1 VDQLRVSVS
10 GGDAYT
16 VVALAGES
24 DVYTYDQLRSALEA
38 EATRGV
44 PLLIVDLSALEFMD
58 SSGVQV
64 LLDIRVMMN
73 DRGGKLALAGPQNT
87 VARVLNLVGADQLIP
102 VYPSVEEAVG
112 TPLTLRRNTA
122 HAAPEHRSR
131 SAGTPPVTQ
140 PAPHRGSGEGPVL
153 AALPAGRAAEP
164 DVLDERLPLSR
175 GEHQLRSIGVVLT
188 VPHRHPLNT
197 ERSHFDALPV
207 IAPGA
212 LPPWSAEQF
221 HGGRIV

>member
-1 VDQLRVSVS
+1 MDQLRVSVS

-38 EATRGV
+38 VATKGV

-58 SSGVQV
+58 STGVQV

-112 TPLTLRRNTA
+112 TPLTLRP
-122 HAAPEHRSR
+122 HPSR
-131 SAGTPPVTQ
+131 SVENCSRNVGTLVT
-140 PAPHRGSGEGPVL
+140 
-153 AALPAGRAAEP
+153 LPGRP
-164 DVLDERLPLSR
+164 RTGQR
-175 GEHQLRSIGVVLT
+175 
-188 VPHRHPLNT
+188 
-197 ERSHFDALPV
+197 
-207 IAPGA
+207 
-212 LPPWSAEQF
+212 
-221 HGGRIV
+221 